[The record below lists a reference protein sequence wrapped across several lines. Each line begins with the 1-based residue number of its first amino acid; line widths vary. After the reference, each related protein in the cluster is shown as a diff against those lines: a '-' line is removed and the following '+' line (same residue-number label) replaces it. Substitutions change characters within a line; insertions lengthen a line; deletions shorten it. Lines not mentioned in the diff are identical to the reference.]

1 MFNIKRNKEEVK
13 MYYEIGDVCQK
24 VINVD
29 GFDFKLAVKKQDYSI
44 LVNVLDLED
53 RFIDGI
59 NITDEND
66 LYTALDILNQSIYEW
81 IEENTDERDRL
92 INLVMRW

>member
-1 MFNIKRNKEEVK
+1 
-13 MYYEIGDVCQK
+13 MYYEIGEVCQK

>member
-1 MFNIKRNKEEVK
+1 M
-13 MYYEIGDVCQK
+13 
-24 VINVD
+24 NVD
-29 GFDFKLAVKKQDYSI
+29 GFDVKLAVKKQDYSI

>member
-1 MFNIKRNKEEVK
+1 

-53 RFIDGI
+53 RFIDSI

-81 IEENTDERDRL
+81 IEENTDE
-92 INLVMRW
+92 

>member
-1 MFNIKRNKEEVK
+1 

-24 VINVD
+24 VINID

-81 IEENTDERDRL
+81 VENNTDEQDKL
-92 INLVMRW
+92 MNLVMKW